1 MAPTTTSLGL
11 PTSQL
16 VGTTET
22 SRFRL
27 TGAALRQS
35 RFFASISQNDRSIAS
50 QADRIGNSLTKAY
63 NLGNAADGLRF
74 SDAVHSRDRDDIFR
88 VKVGSSGRLNINVTG
103 LSADIDVELIN
114 AKGSVVGRSN
124 LRGLADERINQDLA
138 AGQYFVRVRQFR
150 GDSRYNLE
158 VNLVPK
164 TSEPATLPVPAPAP
178 LIPAALIPAA
188 LIPAPLM
195 PAPGTRPAPS
205 QAQFTA
211 EVLALT
217 NQFRA
222 SQGLTALT
230 LNQELNAAADRHSA
244 DMLNQDYFDH
254 TGRNGSKP
262 WDRAGA
268 LGYSASTIGENIAA
282 GYGSAEAVVQG
293 WINSP
298 GHRANLLNFRYT
310 EMGLGYSSSTQDTGT
325 VNYGNYWTQMFGSGD
340 TNPASLV

>member
-1 MAPTTTSLGL
+1 MAPTVDSLGL
-11 PTSQL
+11 PTNEL
-16 VGTTET
+16 VGTAEKP
-22 SRFRL
+22 RFRM
-27 TGAALRQS
+27 TSVSLRQS
-35 RFFASISQNDRSIAS
+35 RFLGATTKNDRTIAS
-50 QADRIGNSLTKAY
+50 QPDRVGNSLTKAY
-63 NLGNAADGLRF
+63 AFGNAADGLRF
-74 SDAVHSRDRDDIFR
+74 SDAVHSRDRDDMFR
-88 VKVGSSGRLNINVTG
+88 VTVGSSGRINVSLTG
-103 LSADIDVELIN
+103 LTADVDVELIN

-124 LRGLADERINQDLA
+124 LRGIADERIDKNVA

-164 TSEPATLPVPAPAP
+164 AAEPGRLPGTVPAPVPAPVT
-178 LIPAALIPAA
+178 PANPIGSN
-188 LIPAPLM
+188 PAP
-195 PAPGTRPAPS
+195 TK
-205 QAQFTA
+205 AQFA
-211 EVLALT
+211 QEVLALT

-222 SQGLTALT
+222 TQGLAALT
-230 LNQELNAAADRHSA
+230 LNPELVAAADRHSA

-268 LGYSASTIGENIAA
+268 VGYAASMIGENIAA
-282 GYGSAEAVVQG
+282 GYGSAESVVQG

>member
-1 MAPTTTSLGL
+1 MAPTIDSLGL
-11 PTSQL
+11 PTNEL
-16 VGTTET
+16 VGTAEK
-22 SRFRL
+22 SRFRVNSL
-27 TGAALRQS
+27 FLRQS
-35 RFFASISQNDRSIAS
+35 RFLGATTKNDRTIAS
-50 QADRIGNSLTKAY
+50 LPDRVGNSLTKAY
-63 NLGNAADGLRF
+63 SLGNAADGLRF
-74 SDAVHSRDRDDIFR
+74 SDAVHSRDRDDMFR
-88 VKVGSSGRLNINVTG
+88 VTVGSSGRINVSLTG
-103 LSADIDVELIN
+103 LSADVDVELIN

-124 LRGLADERINQDLA
+124 LRGVADERINQELA

-164 TSEPATLPVPAPAP
+164 AAEPGPLPGPVPAPAP
-178 LIPAALIPAA
+178 PNPI
-188 LIPAPLM
+188 
-195 PAPGTRPAPS
+195 GSNPAPS
-205 QAQFTA
+205 KAQFA
-211 EVLALT
+211 QEVLALT

-222 SQGLTALT
+222 TQGLAALT
-230 LNQELNAAADRHSA
+230 LNPELVAAADRHSA

-268 LGYSASTIGENIAA
+268 VGYAASMIGENIAA
-282 GYGSAEAVVQG
+282 GYGSAESVVQG

-310 EMGLGYSSSTQDTGT
+310 EMGLGYSSSAQDTGT

-340 TNPASLV
+340 TNPASSI

>member
-1 MAPTTTSLGL
+1 
-11 PTSQL
+11 
-16 VGTTET
+16 
-22 SRFRL
+22 L
-27 TGAALRQS
+27 TGLT
-35 RFFASISQNDRSIAS
+35 
-50 QADRIGNSLTKAY
+50 AD
-63 NLGNAADGLRF
+63 
-74 SDAVHSRDRDDIFR
+74 V
-88 VKVGSSGRLNINVTG
+88 
-103 LSADIDVELIN
+103 DVELIN

-124 LRGLADERINQDLA
+124 LRGIADERINQDLA

-164 TSEPATLPVPAPAP
+164 AAEPGPLPGPVPALVPAAVSPNPIGSNPAP
-178 LIPAALIPAA
+178 
-188 LIPAPLM
+188 
-195 PAPGTRPAPS
+195 TQS
-205 QAQFTA
+205 QFAQ

-222 SQGLTALT
+222 TQGLAALT
-230 LNQELNAAADRHSA
+230 LNPELVAAADRHSA

-268 LGYSASTIGENIAA
+268 VGYAASTIGENIAA
-282 GYGSAEAVVQG
+282 GYGSAESVVQG

-310 EMGLGYSSSTQDTGT
+310 EMGLGYSSSAQDTGT